1 MDEGRGGGRNVRCVG
16 GGGGE
21 RKINTQPLEPV
32 PVGAEIILLK
42 SIE

>member
-1 MDEGRGGGRNVRCVG
+1 MKGGGGEECEICGRVG
-16 GGGGE
+16 GGG